1 MPHSDLNPYAFGY
14 AVGLRAE
21 KQALAAN
28 DFNPFDSNNMV
39 ARGVGYMIPGVSTAL
54 AAQDLYHNV
63 SQGNVLGSIG
73 SAGMMALGLIPGAG
87 LLGGAAKGLAR
98 GGRALMGGGRVA
110 QTVGKG
116 LTAAAEGS
124 MAASRGLVAAN
135 RGAKSVNNAMSEGIQ
150 KISPLSQTNWT
161 KVGPMHVPL
170 NPLKSTAN
178 AVKRNPLLTMGYTMS
193 SGPPVETPPTPGVAP
208 NVASQLPMTP
218 PPAPMP
224 PPMPMPKP
232 PSGPFRPQPL
242 VNFAN

>member
-14 AVGLRAE
+14 AVGTYTS
-21 KQALAAN
+21 KQAFELN
-28 DFNPFDSNNMV
+28 NLNPFDSNNAV
-39 ARGVGYMIPGVSTAL
+39 ARGVGYMIPGVGTAL

-116 LTAAAEGS
+116 LTAVAEGG
-124 MAASRGLVAAN
+124 MAASRGMVAAN
-135 RGAKSVNNAMSEGIQ
+135 RGAKAVNTTMSQGLQ
-150 KISPLSQTNWT
+150 KISPLSQTSW
-161 KVGPMHVPL
+161 KQIGPMSVPM

-178 AVKRNPLLTMGYTMS
+178 AIKNNPLQTMGMTMS
-193 SGPPVETPPTPGVAP
+193 SSPPAASTPAATPGVAP
-208 NVASQLPMTP
+208 SVAAQLPMTP
-218 PPAPMP
+218 PPPP
-224 PPMPMPKP
+224 PPMPAM